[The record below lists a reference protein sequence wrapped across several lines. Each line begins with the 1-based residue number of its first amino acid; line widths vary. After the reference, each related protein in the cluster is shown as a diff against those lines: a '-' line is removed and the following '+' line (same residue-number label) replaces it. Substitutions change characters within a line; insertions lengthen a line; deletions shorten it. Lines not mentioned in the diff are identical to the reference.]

1 MADTTHPVPVI
12 LRRKEV
18 EARIG
23 LSRATIYELMSR
35 GKFPQPIKLT
45 EKSVGWLLSEVNA
58 WLDKRIAASRSSNG
72 EGR

>member
-1 MADTTHPVPVI
+1 MDKSPYSVPVI

-35 GKFPQPIKLT
+35 GKFPQSIKLT
-45 EKSVGWLLSEVNA
+45 EKSVGWLLSEVNE